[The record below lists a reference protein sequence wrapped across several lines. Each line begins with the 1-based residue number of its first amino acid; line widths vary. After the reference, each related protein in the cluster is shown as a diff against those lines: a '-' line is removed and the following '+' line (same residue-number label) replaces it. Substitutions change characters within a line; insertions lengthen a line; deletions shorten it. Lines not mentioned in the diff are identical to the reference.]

1 MKQIVFFFL
10 LLPCLAWSQDIVS
23 DTAYIQKQGQKYYII
38 TQTLFEDSTITGN
51 KEFLG
56 DSIAALAALVSLAER
71 PNNLVALYAKGV
83 IQRASQN
90 RRTAYYNDLHQQISG
105 RPVYST
111 TAARDTAAMV
121 GAWRLNNTP
130 GRIVLNNAGRLQFR
144 PDTAPTGTTYQ
155 VTTNLTLRT
164 FANYVGFTAGGA
176 DVDLYRVTEKRFQD
190 IAGQWRLTK
199 IE

>member
-1 MKQIVFFFL
+1 MKQIIFFL
-10 LLPCLAWSQDIVS
+10 LFLPCLALSQDIVS
-23 DTAYIQKQGQKYYII
+23 DTAYIQKQGEKYYIV
-38 TQTLFEDSTITGN
+38 TQTLFEDNTITGN

-56 DSIAALAALVSLAER
+56 DSTAALAALVSLAER

-105 RPVYST
+105 RPVFNT

-121 GAWRLNNTP
+121 GTWRLNDTP
-130 GRIVLNNAGRLQFR
+130 GRIVYTATGRLQFR
-144 PDTAPTGTTYQ
+144 PDPAPAGRTYTI
-155 VTTNLTLRT
+155 TTNLVLRT
-164 FANYVGFTAGGA
+164 FANYVGFTVGGEA
-176 DVDLYRVTEKRFQD
+176 LDLYRVNEKRFSD
-190 IAGQWRLTK
+190 IAGNWVLRK